1 MVRRRSTTARK
12 RAGVSAALV
21 LLLSTSTHIVSA
33 VAADSSYGLP
43 GDAPLYGYLRDARG
57 AMPARSIGG
66 AGNGRNNALDAAQSE
81 LKARLCDVFG
91 SEAGVASERTLQ
103 AEREVLLRNSDAFV
117 RAKLRLTAV
126 KDWRGFVYADMGAA
140 DSALKW
146 QGLAGIRDS
155 HGLELLGGWRHVT
168 YRFSP
173 GMGLDSLDFAGPF
186 LGATLAW

>member
-1 MVRRRSTTARK
+1 MK
-12 RAGVSAALV
+12 RAGVSAAALV
-21 LLLSTSTHIVSA
+21 LLLCASAHIASA
-33 VAADSSYGLP
+33 VAADSGYALP
-43 GDAPLYGYLRDARG
+43 GDAPLYGYLREARL
-57 AMPARSIGG
+57 AAPARSVGG
-66 AGNGRNNALDAAQSE
+66 AGNGWSAALDAAQSE

-91 SEAGVASERTLQ
+91 SEAGLANERTLQ

-117 RAKLRLTAV
+117 RTKLRLTAV
-126 KDWRGFVYADMGAA
+126 NDWRGFVYADMGAA

-146 QGLAGIRDS
+146 QGLAGIRDG

-168 YRFSP
+168 YHFSP